1 MSAPAATLASAR
13 LHLETAIALVGRE
26 TILEWLT
33 TSGVTPGVGSGITT
47 STVIRKVGGAT
58 TAAAAAATGQR
69 GRKAGILPTPEQRCS
84 WKLNNK
90 EQCSN
95 KKKPGNDFCGLHM
108 GKIQLIDGGSTGG
121 DADDA

>member
-1 MSAPAATLASAR
+1 MSASHASAR

-26 TILEWLT
+26 TIIDWLT
-33 TSGVTPGVGSGITT
+33 TAASPPVTMITT
-47 STVIRKVGGAT
+47 TAGTTTVIRKVGGAG

-95 KKKPGNDFCGLHM
+95 KKKEGNSFCGLHL
-108 GKIQLIDGGSTGG
+108 GKIQLIDGGSS
-121 DADDA
+121 ADDE